1 MTNRTSQIVLAAALS
16 VAKLMMDSKKESH
29 PSGVFLAGRCRRAF
43 SSANKS
49 GPISGAT
56 IQRGKWKDVSGKAM
70 PITVPPAGTAIR
82 EMSRTIEESEGHL
95 LEFAA
100 SFVT

>member
-1 MTNRTSQIVLAAALS
+1 
-16 VAKLMMDSKKESH
+16 
-29 PSGVFLAGRCRRAF
+29 
-43 SSANKS
+43 
-49 GPISGAT
+49 
-56 IQRGKWKDVSGKAM
+56 M

-100 SFVT
+100 SFVTLERSTSRAKFTRFVSAFARLDKYLRGNDLAGYRGDAEREARANVR